1 MRLFVGLALPKD
13 IRDRLRMLSGGLAGA
28 RWVKP
33 ENLHLSLRFIG
44 EVPGGEERDIFEA
57 LRGIEAPAFDL
68 MLSGLGSFERRGRV
82 HAVWAGVE
90 KSDGLSHLQSKV
102 AAALV
107 RTGFLGPAVGGL
119 ADVPAAGAGG
129 IDDDVAFQAF
139 FFDKALED
147 TFRGRRAA
155 DVSEAHEQNL
165 DQRFPPP
172 DGALQACWI
181 IMAHR
186 PLGKWALKRIL

>member
-107 RTGFLGPAVGGL
+107 RTGLEPEHRKFKPHVTLARMRNGQAHEASQYLQCHGGF
-119 ADVPAAGAGG
+119 AAGPFRADHFTLFQSHMGRGGSHYEALVDYPLAG
-129 IDDDVAFQAF
+129 
-139 FFDKALED
+139 
-147 TFRGRRAA
+147 T
-155 DVSEAHEQNL
+155 
-165 DQRFPPP
+165 P
-172 DGALQACWI
+172 
-181 IMAHR
+181 
-186 PLGKWALKRIL
+186 